1 MNDKKILMLILPEI
15 GHMNPM
21 LCIAREFVDKNNQ
34 VVFFGLSHH
43 KEIIE
48 RSGAQ
53 FKQYIYENYSCQTKS
68 LQNDPSNN
76 MLGIL
81 RSLID
86 LSYKEVP
93 MLAEEVNNF
102 QPDLIIFDNL
112 SLPAKYLIK
121 CIEKKTNICPKY
133 VQFFTFFPS
142 IKNIYPS
149 IELLKQICVVP
160 SGLIFNLEKK
170 WLNLKQLLITSHFE
184 IEYSDPLDLSTFP
197 SDLNIVTT
205 IPGLH
210 PFENL
215 LDPSFKFVGCC
226 VTENVR
232 KLESF
237 PKLLQQ
243 LKSFDVINPRRDI
256 NCENTDR
263 KLIYVSLGTVF
274 FNNIVVFDTIIETFR
289 TINNHNLMIV
299 ISVGKENINLY
310 TEREK
315 KGSIAIPENVML
327 VGFAPQIDILE
338 RASLFIT
345 HCGMNSTSEAIHYGV
360 PMIAIP
366 IKADQ
371 PRVAYR
377 ICDELKLGIRFDPLK
392 LDRKKLSDGIIQVLT
407 DKSYLS
413 RIIEYSKMSH
423 RHCGVKTS
431 VELITNYLKK
441 DGV

>member
-15 GHMNPM
+15 GHIYPM
-21 LCIAREFVDKNNQ
+21 LCIARDLVDKNNK
-34 VVFFGLSHH
+34 VVFYGLSHH
-43 KEIIE
+43 KEMIE
-48 RSGAQ
+48 RSGAK
-53 FKQYIYENYSCQTKS
+53 FKQYIYENYSCHSKS
-68 LQNDPSNN
+68 LQKDPSNN

-93 MLAEEVNNF
+93 NLAKEVENF
-102 QPDLIIFDNL
+102 KPDIIIFDNL
-112 SLPAKYLIK
+112 SLPAKYLIQY
-121 CIEKKTNICPKY
+121 IQKKMKKFPKY
-133 VQFFTFFPS
+133 VQFFTLLPS

-160 SGLIFNLEKK
+160 SGFMFNLEKK
-170 WLNLKQLLITSHFE
+170 WLNFKQLLITSHFD
-184 IEYSDPLDLSTFP
+184 IEFSDPLDLSTFP

-210 PFENL
+210 PYEHL

-226 VTENVR
+226 LTDEVR
-232 KLESF
+232 KFEID
-237 PKLLQQ
+237 PKLQEL
-243 LKSFDVINPRRDI
+243 LKSFKKNNPKMD
-256 NCENTDR
+256 NNSENADR

-289 TINNHNLMIV
+289 EINRDDLMIV
-299 ISVGKENINLY
+299 ISVGKEYKNLF
-310 TEREK
+310 TERK
-315 KGSIAIPENVML
+315 KRGSIVIPENIIL
-327 VGFAPQIDILE
+327 VEFAPQIDILE

-360 PMIAIP
+360 PIIGIP

-371 PRVAYR
+371 PRVAFR

-392 LDRKKLSDGIIQVLT
+392 LDRRKLSDGIVQVLT

-413 RIIEYSKMSH
+413 RILEYSKVSH
-423 RHCGVKTS
+423 KNCGIKNS
-431 VELITNYLKK
+431 IELISNYLKTES
-441 DGV
+441 V